1 MRTLIDP
8 ATTLGAAT
16 GPFWKRGELT
26 ARWLQGEKGVNL
38 YRCRFTWP
46 GGPLRLHVSA
56 DQRYEL
62 FLDGARIGRGP
73 DRGDD
78 GHWRFA
84 THDEDLPAG
93 EHVLVARVWWWD
105 NAPCAQI
112 TIRPGFL
119 CVAESAADPLLTTG
133 LAPWDWRADPAFAP
147 LPNGVCWGTGAKNAV
162 TVDADYLAAPL
173 GGGSTWQPAKAG
185 DAATLAAAGPLHRG
199 RRWFLSPTTLPPQEE
214 VVIRA
219 GTVRRTA
226 GLELPWQGV
235 LDGTGRMTVPPH
247 SEARAVVDLG
257 VYRCAYPEVTAAGH
271 GTLRIAWAEALF
283 SDTKGDRKTHR
294 AQVDGL
300 HFVGVEDTF
309 TFTGTV
315 GQATALWWQ
324 AGRFVE
330 LVITTGDQ
338 PFELRDLRWRETGY
352 PLRNEAEFRS
362 SDARLDACLPLLER
376 VLRMCAH
383 ETYMDCPYYEQLQY
397 IGDTRLECLVTR
409 ALTRDHRLP
418 DLAVRSFAW
427 SLAEDGVMASRW
439 PSAEW
444 QSIPTFSLMWV
455 GMLHDLLW
463 YGDPAQVRPQLGA
476 LRSIVEAFRA
486 RVRPDGLLGW
496 TPGWNFVDWVPTW
509 PDGEVPGQSQNT
521 SSVTTWLFAYVLN
534 LAAGIEDWAGEP
546 ALAQRNRALAAR
558 LAAAN
563 DACWDETRGA
573 YRDGPTQTTFS
584 EHAQILA
591 LLSGEVTPARRDRL
605 LTTLEHDP
613 DLARTTVYFSHYLFE
628 VAGRFAR
635 PDLMQRR
642 LEYWKALPDQGFTTV
657 PERPEPSRSDCHAW
671 GAHPWY
677 HLLATTLGI
686 RPGSPGFTTV
696 RITPQL
702 GNLTHASG
710 TWPHPLGD
718 IRVTIDGPHGAVE
731 LPAGLP
737 GTLILAGREIPIT
750 DGVYRW

>member
-1 MRTLIDP
+1 MRIPFAPDTSFTFAP
-8 ATTLGAAT
+8 
-16 GPFWKRGELT
+16 GPFWKRGELD
-26 ARWLQGEKGVNL
+26 ARWLQGETGVGL
-38 YRCRFTWP
+38 YRCRFVWP

-84 THDEDLPAG
+84 THEEALAAG

-119 CVAESAADPLLTTG
+119 CVAEGAAAALLSTG
-133 LAPWDWRADPAFAP
+133 LAPWEWRADAAFAP

-162 TVDADYLAAPL
+162 TVDADYLASAL
-173 GGGSTWQPAKAG
+173 GGGSMWQPAKPG
-185 DAATLAAAGPLHRG
+185 DAATIAAAGPLHRG
-199 RRWFLSPTTLPPQEE
+199 RRHFLTPTTLPAQEE

-219 GTVRRTA
+219 GTVRRTTGPA
-226 GLELPWQGV
+226 VAWQAV
-235 LDGTGRMTVPPH
+235 LDGTGNLTVPPH
-247 SEARAVVDLG
+247 SEVRAVIDLG

-283 SDTKGDRKTHR
+283 TDTDGNGKVHR
-294 AQVDGL
+294 AAVDDL
-300 HFVGVEDTF
+300 NFVGVADAF
-309 TFTGTV
+309 TYTGVAGT
-315 GQATALWWQ
+315 ATTLWWQ

-338 PFELRDLRWRETGY
+338 PFDLRDLRWRETGY
-352 PLRNEAEFRS
+352 PLRNEADFRS

-418 DLAVRSFAW
+418 DYAVHSFAW
-427 SLAEDGVMASRW
+427 SLGEDGLLASRW

-444 QSIPTFSLMWV
+444 QSIPTFSLLWI

-463 YGDPAQVRPQLGA
+463 YGDPAQVRPLLGA
-476 LRSIVEAFRA
+476 MRSIVERFRA
-486 RVRPDGLLGW
+486 QVRDDGLLGW
-496 TPGWNFVDWVPTW
+496 VPGWNFVDWVPSW
-509 PDGEVPGQSQNT
+509 PDGEVPGQQGHT
-521 SSVTTWLFAYVLN
+521 STVTTWLFAYALG
-534 LAAGIEDWAGEP
+534 LAAAIEDWAGEP
-546 ALAQRNRALAAR
+546 ALAQRHRTLATR
-558 LAAAN
+558 LAAGCES
-563 DACWDETRGA
+563 CWDETRGA

-584 EHAQILA
+584 EHAQVLA

-628 VAGRFAR
+628 VAARFAR
-635 PDLMQRR
+635 PELLLRR

-677 HLLATTLGI
+677 HLLASVLGI
-686 RPGSPGFTTV
+686 RPAAPGYRAV
-696 RITPQL
+696 RITPHL
-702 GNLTHASG
+702 GSLTRAAG
-710 TWPHPLGD
+710 VWPHPLGD
-718 IRVTIDGPHGAVE
+718 IRVSIDGAHGAVE

-737 GTLILAGREIPIT
+737 GTLVLAGREIVI
-750 DGVYRW
+750 DGAYRW